1 MKKITL
7 LLIFISSIAFAQEDM
22 RTQQL
27 GDFNSIKI
35 YKGLKIHLIQ
45 SSEQKIEIIGK
56 NQRNVVVKNK
66 NGQLKIYIKL
76 AESLRKYDFKINL
89 YSNRNIDVIDVNE
102 GAVLYSDDV
111 LNQLKIT
118 LKAQEGSFIDLHL
131 EVKYLTAKV
140 VSGSNITTK
149 GSARSQDIEVANGG
163 VYDAFE
169 FKTEQTKVVA
179 GTGGKANI
187 YVTGVLDAAVR
198 FGGNVFYKGSP
209 DVKKSKKFLG
219 GIIKHKN

>member
-1 MKKITL
+1 MNKTIL
-7 LLIFISSIAFAQEDM
+7 LFLLITSIAFSQDK
-22 RTQQL
+22 RTLQL
-27 GDFNSIKI
+27 GDFSSVKI
-35 YKGLKIHLIQ
+35 YKGLKVQLIQ

-56 NQRNVVVKNK
+56 DQRNVVVKNK
-66 NGQLKIYIKL
+66 NGKLKIYIKL
-76 AESLRKYDFKINL
+76 AESLRKYDFEINL
-89 YSNRNIDVIDVNE
+89 YSNRNIDIIDVNE
-102 GAVLYSDDV
+102 GAVFYSDDII
-111 LNQLKIT
+111 NQLKIT
-118 LKAQEGSFIDLHL
+118 LKAQEGAHIDLQL

-149 GSARSQDIEVANGG
+149 GTVKSQDIEVANGG
-163 VYDAFE
+163 VYDAFNLKSE
-169 FKTEQTKVVA
+169 HTKVVA

-187 YVTGVLDAAVR
+187 NVTDILDAAVR